1 MWEQEHASSRIGAH
15 RKTNPGSS
23 NVENSR
29 NASHSAPPEATFS
42 GSVRFRVRTY
52 VSTNSGPRP
61 CFLRARAGVCMYVC
75 MYACMYVC
83 MCVCACVCVAV
94 CVPHSDYVGCNSLR
108 HGSGRSVA
116 AHTLIPDGQAVVS
129 GTPEAFGLS
138 LVVGVVAAR
147 HNIPVLGFV
156 L

>member
-1 MWEQEHASSRIGAH
+1 
-15 RKTNPGSS
+15 
-23 NVENSR
+23 
-29 NASHSAPPEATFS
+29 
-42 GSVRFRVRTY
+42 
-52 VSTNSGPRP
+52 
-61 CFLRARAGVCMYVC
+61 MYVC
-75 MYACMYVC
+75 M
-83 MCVCACVCVAV
+83 CVCVAV
-94 CVPHSDYVGCNSLR
+94 CVPHSGYVGCNSLR